1 MQTSHFVNKR
11 LHDDDSHDRE
21 KDFVLLNFVNFK
33 YHKTLVQQVELLIR
47 IQQIIIFS
55 TTVVWSQYIQKVS
68 EIEILLAVMLLLQ
81 YSTELSLYELVE
93 SIKRRNQFIVLLY
106 LSRNRLTAIERATS
120 SARVMTS
127 VSLFQSDMISVLMD
141 SFFSRSK
148 TLSSVKNGLKAIG
161 RFSL

>member
-68 EIEILLAVMLLLQ
+68 EIEIFLAVMLLLQ

-106 LSRNRLTAIERATS
+106 LFKEQVNRH
-120 SARVMTS
+120 
-127 VSLFQSDMISVLMD
+127 
-141 SFFSRSK
+141 
-148 TLSSVKNGLKAIG
+148 
-161 RFSL
+161 

>member
-81 YSTELSLYELVE
+81 YSTEL
-93 SIKRRNQFIVLLY
+93 
-106 LSRNRLTAIERATS
+106 
-120 SARVMTS
+120 
-127 VSLFQSDMISVLMD
+127 LMD